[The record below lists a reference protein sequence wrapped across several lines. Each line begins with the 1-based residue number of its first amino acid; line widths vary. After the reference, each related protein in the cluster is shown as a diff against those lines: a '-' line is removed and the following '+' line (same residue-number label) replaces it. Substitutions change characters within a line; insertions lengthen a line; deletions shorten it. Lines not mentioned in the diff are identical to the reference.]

1 MKQFFKTVF
10 ASTLGVLVALG
21 IVTMGSI
28 FFIIGVAASAD
39 GSSEYKPDKNTVFKL
54 SLDGVLVDQAVKN
67 PFSELMGESSNQMAV
82 SDVIKA
88 IRRAKANDNIK
99 GIYLE
104 AGSLSTGFAG
114 IEAIPPA
121 SWRTLRIAVS
131 LSCHTAIIIRRGLIT
146 CVA

>member
-88 IRRAKANDNIK
+88 IRRAKANDNIIWK
-99 GIYLE
+99 PVRFLQALQGLRRS
-104 AGSLSTGFAG
+104 A
-114 IEAIPPA
+114 A

>member
-114 IEAIPPA
+114 IERSAA

>member
-114 IEAIPPA
+114 LRRSAA

>member
-67 PFSELMGESSNQMAV
+67 PFSELMGESSNQILKVFIWKPVRFLQALQGL
-82 SDVIKA
+82 
-88 IRRAKANDNIK
+88 RRSA
-99 GIYLE
+99 
-104 AGSLSTGFAG
+104 
-114 IEAIPPA
+114 A

>member
-82 SDVIKA
+82 SDVERQTIILKVFIWKPVRFLQA
-88 IRRAKANDNIK
+88 LQGLRRSA
-99 GIYLE
+99 
-104 AGSLSTGFAG
+104 
-114 IEAIPPA
+114 A

>member
-82 SDVIKA
+82 SDVIVQRQTIILKVFIWKPVRFLQA
-88 IRRAKANDNIK
+88 LQGLRRSA
-99 GIYLE
+99 
-104 AGSLSTGFAG
+104 
-114 IEAIPPA
+114 A

>member
-28 FFIIGVAASAD
+28 FFIIGVKRSAVQRQTIILKVFIW
-39 GSSEYKPDKNTVFKL
+39 KPVRFL
-54 SLDGVLVDQAVKN
+54 QA
-67 PFSELMGESSNQMAV
+67 LQGL
-82 SDVIKA
+82 
-88 IRRAKANDNIK
+88 RRSA
-99 GIYLE
+99 
-104 AGSLSTGFAG
+104 
-114 IEAIPPA
+114 A

>member
-88 IRRAKANDNIK
+88 IRRAKAIIWK
-99 GIYLE
+99 PVRFLQALQGLRRS
-104 AGSLSTGFAG
+104 A
-114 IEAIPPA
+114 A

>member
-99 GIYLE
+99 PVRFLQALQGLRRS
-104 AGSLSTGFAG
+104 A
-114 IEAIPPA
+114 A

>member
-54 SLDGVLVDQAVKN
+54 SLDGVLVDQTVKN

-82 SDVIKA
+82 SDVIISKVFIWKPVRFLLA
-88 IRRAKANDNIK
+88 LQESKRSAAN
-99 GIYLE
+99 
-104 AGSLSTGFAG
+104 
-114 IEAIPPA
+114 
-121 SWRTLRIAVS
+121 WWTLRIAVS
-131 LSCHTAIIIRRGLIT
+131 LSCHTVIFIRRVLTT
-146 CVA
+146 CVVWPTLFF

>member
-88 IRRAKANDNIK
+88 IILKVFIWKPVRFLQALQGLRRSA
-99 GIYLE
+99 
-104 AGSLSTGFAG
+104 
-114 IEAIPPA
+114 A

>member
-82 SDVIKA
+82 SGCDQSDPAVQRQTIILKVFIWKPVRFLQALRVEA
-88 IRRAKANDNIK
+88 IRRRV
-99 GIYLE
+99 G
-104 AGSLSTGFAG
+104 
-114 IEAIPPA
+114 
-121 SWRTLRIAVS
+121 
-131 LSCHTAIIIRRGLIT
+131 GL
-146 CVA
+146 

>member
-88 IRRAKANDNIK
+88 IRRAKVFIWKPVRFLQALQ
-99 GIYLE
+99 GLRRS
-104 AGSLSTGFAG
+104 A
-114 IEAIPPA
+114 A

>member
-88 IRRAKANDNIK
+88 IRRAKANVILK
-99 GIYLE
+99 VFIWKPVRFLQALQGLRRS
-104 AGSLSTGFAG
+104 A
-114 IEAIPPA
+114 A

>member
-67 PFSELMGESSNQMAV
+67 RFLQALQGL
-82 SDVIKA
+82 
-88 IRRAKANDNIK
+88 RRSA
-99 GIYLE
+99 
-104 AGSLSTGFAG
+104 
-114 IEAIPPA
+114 A